1 MRKVYFFLLFV
12 FALFLSSCNETTPST
27 PTTQPTTST
36 ETTSSAPTTSSTST
50 SSSIVQKPVIIRET
64 GQGFDTIQE
73 AINAASAGQHID
85 VSAGTYEE
93 HITIDKKLYLIGADR
108 NTTIINGGG
117 TGNIVTLSSGADG
130 SLITGFKIMNG
141 STAIYSPD
149 TVAITIERN
158 IVKQNVSGIDLAYA
172 SSNLI
177 ITGSLI
183 EDHTA
188 NGLSLHRSVATPLI
202 SECIFQN
209 NYDGMSIS
217 SINPKIVKCE
227 ARNNTRYGISCWG
240 TANPDIGG
248 GAQGGIGQNKIRG
261 NASWDLSNQTT
272 NAIKAENNY
281 WDHTT
286 ATDIDTN
293 DIYDDDENASY
304 GAVDFDPFLTTTSLI
319 SLRTKSRLLHIS
331 PLFRNLFRSLFK
343 GDLPISAI
351 YLSCS
356 FEPRLRFTYEELQR
370 GERYPLFDEQYYP
383 PLRMRTKR

>member
-141 STAIYSPD
+141 GAAIFSTD

-304 GAVDFDPFLTTTSLI
+304 GAVDFDPFLTTTLQFLSTRSQGCSTSPPYSETFSALC
-319 SLRTKSRLLHIS
+319 SRATFLSRRSIYLAPS
-331 PLFRNLFRSLFK
+331 NQGLDLPTRNFK
-343 GDLPISAI
+343 GENATHS
-351 YLSCS
+351 SMS
-356 FEPRLRFTYEELQR
+356 NTTHR
-370 GERYPLFDEQYYP
+370 
-383 PLRMRTKR
+383 